1 MDIKY
6 VTLCVVGAELFT
18 WDSLDTF
25 KIDKSK
31 IEYIYNDAPKL
42 EIDKDLYLI
51 KSDELLGAELIKYEG
66 EGRYVSIGKIKE
78 DNLKAFMK
86 L

>member
-6 VTLCVVGAELFT
+6 VTLYVVGAELFT

-51 KSDELLGAELIKYEG
+51 KSDELLLIKYEG

>member
-6 VTLCVVGAELFT
+6 VTLYVVGAELFT

-42 EIDKDLYLI
+42 EIGENLYLV
-51 KSDELLGAELIKYEG
+51 KDNDSQRAELIKYEG

>member
-6 VTLCVVGAELFT
+6 VTLYVVGAELFT

-31 IEYIYNDAPKL
+31 IEYIYNGAPKL

-51 KSDELLGAELIKYEG
+51 KSDELLLIKYEG